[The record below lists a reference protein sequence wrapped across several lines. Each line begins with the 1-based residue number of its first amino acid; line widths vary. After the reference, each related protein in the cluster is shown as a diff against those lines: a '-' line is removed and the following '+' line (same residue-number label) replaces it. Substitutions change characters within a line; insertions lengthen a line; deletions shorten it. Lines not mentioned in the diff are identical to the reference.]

1 METVSK
7 CSVPRKIYSLAF
19 ACVGIIL
26 LCIACQYYYVRSEAT
41 LYKTLIYDF
50 VPSQQLRIEFK
61 PRRTNIYAIFMSW
74 PVSKVDIP
82 TGKQVKCSIKWNKQQ
97 VVTDE
102 RRLALYGLPYDQVQL
117 ATFQGI
123 KGQVY
128 SIDLSI
134 DPSSAISVNKVAHV
148 MLSLDTIRSYQ
159 LYRNSARIEVTG
171 LIMLIVLITLGI
183 MLLKIK
189 S

>member
-1 METVSK
+1 MY
-7 CSVPRKIYSLAF
+7 SVPRKIYSLAF

-26 LCIACQYYYVRSEAT
+26 LCIACQYYYIRSEAA
-41 LYKTLIYDF
+41 LYKTLIYNF

-61 PRRTNIYAIFMSW
+61 PRQTNIYAIFMSW
-74 PVSKVDIP
+74 PISKVEIP
-82 TGKQVKCSIKWNKQQ
+82 TDKQVKCSIKWNKLQ
-97 VVTDE
+97 VVTHE
-102 RRLALYGLPYDQVQL
+102 RRRALYGLPYDQVQL

-134 DPSSAISVNKVAHV
+134 DPSSAINVNKVAHV
-148 MLSLDTIRSYQ
+148 MLTLDTVRSYK
-159 LYRNSARIEVTG
+159 LYSNSARIEVTG
-171 LIMLIVLITLGI
+171 IVMFIVFIALGI